1 MELDYEGDLTPKEV
15 WTLLKE
21 DEHSQLV
28 DCRTSAEWSLVG
40 VPELE
45 SINKSLIFIEW
56 QTFPM
61 MEKNPRFFQEISEKV
76 SDKATKIIFLC
87 RSGARSRSAAEF
99 LTAQV
104 LKNVIIVWRDLK
116 VTIISLVKEEQSMDG
131 SFQVYLETRIEYDK

>member
-1 MELDYEGDLTPKEV
+1 MELDYEGNLTPKEV

-21 DEHSQLV
+21 DELSQLV

-45 SINKSLIFIEW
+45 SINKSPIFIEW

-76 SDKATKIIFLC
+76 SDKSTKIIFLC

-99 LTAQV
+99 LTAQGFE
-104 LKNVIIVWRDLK
+104 KCYNC
-116 VTIISLVKEEQSMDG
+116 
-131 SFQVYLETRIEYDK
+131 LEGFEGNHNQLGQRGAVNGWKFSGLPWKQG